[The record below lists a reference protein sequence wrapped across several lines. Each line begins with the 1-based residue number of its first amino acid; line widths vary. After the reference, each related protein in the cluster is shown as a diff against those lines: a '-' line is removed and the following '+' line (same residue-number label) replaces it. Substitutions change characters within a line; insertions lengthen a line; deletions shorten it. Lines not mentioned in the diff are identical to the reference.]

1 MVIIQTDLGLV
12 DTETGIVKQEWDN
25 SEEFHKDREFT
36 WDSSIILTYIAYGNL
51 IKIHREMN
59 NEDKKRDVKCECG
72 RTIQKSFHSKH
83 IHTGIHYRLIH
94 GIKKERV
101 KYKKKVKCHLYEEA
115 LAESLVNM
123 EITKKRIKKIRF
135 DREKYYEDNHKIM
148 IKKSLDYY
156 YRVDKVERLKKITCE
171 CGRIVSKGNLTTH
184 LKSKIHKR
192 RLKSKI

>member
-1 MVIIQTDLGLV
+1 MIIQTDLGLV
-12 DTETGIVKQEWDN
+12 DTETGIVRQEWDN

-72 RTIQKSFHSKH
+72 RTIQKSFHSRH

-94 GIKKERV
+94 GIKKERQV
-101 KYKKKVKCHLYEEA
+101 YKKKKM
-115 LAESLVNM
+115 NM
-123 EITKKRIKKIRF
+123 ESFLAQGRILRTKGF
-135 DREKYYEDNHKIM
+135 DREKYYEDNHNIM
-148 IKKSLDYY
+148 IKRSLDYY
-156 YRVDKVERLKKITCE
+156 YKVDKVKRLKKITCK